1 MRRQRCSAASGSVAS
16 SWFCLGSGA
25 TATNHRLARFM
36 IESGRSSSQGNSLV
50 GTLERAAVWRTSSS
64 YRGRQVHTQQ
74 LGKFIR
80 SNRFLEV
87 IALPFRAV
95 LRLQG

>member
-16 SWFCLGSGA
+16 SWFFLGSGA

-36 IESGRSSSQGNSLV
+36 IESGRSSSQGHSLV
-50 GTLERAAVWRTSSS
+50 GTLERAAVWRTYATDRGLTATSSS

-74 LGKFIR
+74 LCKSAAIGFWK
-80 SNRFLEV
+80 
-87 IALPFRAV
+87 
-95 LRLQG
+95 